1 MTSASLFNPPPEKR
15 CFKCGEKKDIGAFYQ
30 HRAMSDGYSGKCKD
44 CTCEDVR
51 INRRARRAQYVSYE
65 KQRNCQP
72 RRRANIKRVA
82 EAWAVRHPDRYRAKI
97 AVNNA
102 VRDGRLKKSDTCEA
116 CGATG
121 LLHGHHHDYA
131 QPLSVT
137 WLCPSCHHHVDNVR
151 RNAEQ
156 LAAYV

>member
-1 MTSASLFNPPPEKR
+1 MTSAFLFNLAPEKR
-15 CFKCGEKKDIGAFYQ
+15 CFKCGEKKDIGSFYQ
-30 HRAMSDGYSGKCKD
+30 HGAMSDGYLGKCKD

-51 INRRARRAQYVSYE
+51 MNRMVRRGQYVSYE
-65 KQRNCQP
+65 KQRSTHP
-72 RRRANIKRVA
+72 HRREQARRVND
-82 EAWAVRHPDRYRAKI
+82 AWDARHPDRRRAST

-102 VRDGRLKKSDTCEA
+102 VRDGRLEKSDTCEA
-116 CGATG
+116 CGATER
-121 LLHGHHHDYA
+121 LHGHHHDYA

-151 RNAEQ
+151 RNTEQ